1 VPGKAVGRAAAE
13 LPWLC
18 PNTDGLIAVAD
29 DPAAALKVSDADP
42 ALSLFLLRFA
52 TPAPEPDAFGFAAG
66 ALHSAV
72 LPATAAVY
80 LAATRD
86 GLLPYQ
92 SLVYRRLRAFA
103 ERAARVA
110 AAVAEAT
117 RLVPAHAAAT
127 VARLAPLGWYA
138 VLAVDPWSARDP
150 LADPSYPQNPGAAQ
164 SQVWGLDHAA
174 ITRRLAARWRL
185 PPWVATTIGC
195 LTLPLRVAGPLV
207 SHRDLF
213 AVVQFAALEADQH
226 GTPLGFAHG
235 ADRRELIDH
244 LRLDERA
251 LEGTRLRLPEPPAE
265 RAGSGLD
272 PNPYRVPL
280 VANLLRMAAESRRR
294 NGPALVARLEEQ
306 IDHLHRI
313 AAELG
318 EQAGQRLRDAKLAG
332 LAELAAGAGHEI
344 NNPLAVIS
352 GNAQRLLRAE
362 TDADRRESL
371 QAVVRQAHRIAGL
384 LRDLM
389 QFARPPRPQS
399 RVFAVADLL
408 HGVRDDLAALAHER
422 GVQVEVASAPA
433 GVWLEGDPAQL
444 REALRAVVRN
454 AVESAPGDG
463 WARVTWAVPEDG
475 CDVSVSVEDSGP
487 GLTAEVAE
495 HAFDPFYSGR
505 SAGRGRGLGLSA
517 AWQLV
522 RQNGGT
528 LVLASD
534 NPARFVL
541 TLRRAVGHELLALRS
556 A

>member
-1 VPGKAVGRAAAE
+1 MPGKAAGGAAAG

-18 PNTDGLIAVAD
+18 PNTDSLIAVAE
-29 DPAAALKVSDADP
+29 DPAAALGLSDADP

-52 TPAPEPDAFGFAAG
+52 APAPEPDAFGFAAG

-72 LPATAAVY
+72 LPATAAAY

-86 GLLPYQ
+86 GRVPHQ
-92 SLVYRRLRAFA
+92 SLIYGRLRAFA

-110 AAVAEAT
+110 AAVADAT
-117 RLVPAHAAAT
+117 RLVPPRAAST
-127 VARLAPLGWYA
+127 VARLVPLGWYA
-138 VLAVDPWSARDP
+138 VLAVDPWSAHDP
-150 LADPSYPQNPGAAQ
+150 LADPDYPQNPAAAQ
-164 SQVWGLDHAA
+164 ARVWGLDHAS

-185 PPWVATTIGC
+185 PPWVATTVGG

-213 AVVQFAALEADQH
+213 AVVQFAALEAEQP

-244 LRLDERA
+244 LKLDETA
-251 LEGTRLRLPEPPAE
+251 LEAVRLQLPEPPAG
-265 RAGSGLD
+265 RAGSDLD
-272 PNPYRVPL
+272 PDPHRVPL

-294 NGPALVARLEEQ
+294 NGPALVARLEER
-306 IDHLHRI
+306 IDHLHRV

-318 EQAGQRLRDAKLAG
+318 EQAGRRLRDAKLAG

-362 TDADRRESL
+362 VDADRRESL
-371 QAVVRQAHRIAGL
+371 QSVVRQAHRIAGI

-389 QFARPPRPQS
+389 QFARPPRPQP
-399 RVFAVADLL
+399 RVFAVAELL
-408 HGVRDDLAALAHER
+408 HGVRDDLVALAQER
-422 GVQVEVASAPA
+422 CVRLEVENAPA
-433 GVWLEGDPAQL
+433 GVWLEGDPGQL

-454 AVESAPGDG
+454 AVEAAPGDG
-463 WARVTWAVPEDG
+463 WARVTWSAPEDG

-487 GLTAEVAE
+487 GMIAEVAE

-522 RQNGGT
+522 RQNGGS
-528 LVLASD
+528 LVLSCD
-534 NPARFVL
+534 RPARFVL
-541 TLRRAVGHELLALRS
+541 TLRRAVSHDILALRS